1 MFPTCSEFYMEIW
14 GNVHLPRESTET
26 THKQFCPAAQ
36 WHRGVPNVLRASW
49 NLSLTQQCSW
59 TAPAITLMQE
69 PHSSMSFQIF
79 YFVLT
84 ACFRLIFKQLNS
96 TCYIDL
102 QPSELIFDYFFK
114 RSPSCTISRSHFVA
128 VVAESVDEKYPTELG
143 AGRLG
148 SGSCAGR

>member
-1 MFPTCSEFYMEIW
+1 MFRVLHGDLGKRTFA
-14 GNVHLPRESTET
+14 PREHWDHAQTVLSCSSMA
-26 THKQFCPAAQ
+26 QRCP
-36 WHRGVPNVLRASW
+36 S
-49 NLSLTQQCSW
+49 CS
-59 TAPAITLMQE
+59 ACLLEPE
-69 PHSSMSFQIF
+69 PHTAVLLNCTSHHFDARTPQFHVISDILF
-79 YFVLT
+79 LT

>member
-1 MFPTCSEFYMEIW
+1 MEIW

-26 THKQFCPAAQ
+26 THKQFCPAAK
-36 WHRGVPNVLRASW
+36 WHRGIP
-49 NLSLTQQCSW
+49 TCS
-59 TAPAITLMQE
+59 ACLLEPE
-69 PHSSMSFQIF
+69 PHTAVLLNCTSHHFDARTPQFHVISDILF
-79 YFVLT
+79 LT

-114 RSPSCTISRSHFVA
+114 RSPFCTISRSHFVA
-128 VVAESVDEKYPTELG
+128 VVAEIVDEKYPTELG